1 MAQQLKVDVCVI
13 GAGSG
18 GLSVAAGAA
27 QMGAST
33 VLVEKGKMGGDCLN
47 YGCVPSKSL
56 LAAGHAAH
64 SAESAARLGV
74 NCPGVEID
82 FSAVHDHVHGVIA
95 SIAPHDSVERFE
107 GLGVKVIQAEAR
119 FIGPG
124 EVEAGE
130 YLIAARRFVIA
141 TGSSPLVPPIPGI
154 GDVPYRTNETI
165 FDMTR
170 APAHLIVIGGG
181 PIGLELAQAHRR
193 LGSKVTVVEMDRIL
207 NKDDPELVDIVRAGV
222 RAEGV
227 DIREGVKVIGA
238 GKHEAGKHEE
248 GVAVT
253 IDDNGAEKRIV
264 GSDLLLAAGR
274 KANVE
279 GLGLEAA
286 GIDYSPR
293 GIKVDARLRTTN
305 RRVYAAGDVVGR
317 LQFTHVAA
325 HHADVVIRNVLFRQP
340 AKVNERAC
348 PWVTYTSPELANV
361 GRGEHELSD
370 RDGEIRILRWPFT
383 DNDRAR
389 TERDTDGLIKVV
401 TGRRGRVLGAA
412 IVGAHAG
419 ELILPWVLAV
429 AGKLKLKEM
438 AQVIAPYPTRSE
450 VSKRAAGSFYTGAL
464 FSPWVKTLV
473 RFLARFG

>member
-1 MAQQLKVDVCVI
+1 MTEKLKVDICVI

-18 GLSVAAGAA
+18 GLSIAAGAS

-56 LAAGHAAH
+56 IGAAHAAH
-64 SAESAARLGV
+64 SAESASRFGV
-74 NCPGVEID
+74 ACGGVEVD
-82 FSAVHDHVHGVIA
+82 FSAVHDHVHDVIA

-107 GLGVKVIQAEAR
+107 GLGVKVIQAAAR
-119 FIGPG
+119 FVGPG

-141 TGSSPLVPPIPGI
+141 TGSAPMVPPIPGI
-154 GDVPYRTNETI
+154 GDVSYRTNETI

-181 PIGLELAQAHRR
+181 PIGMELAQAHRR

-207 NKDDPELVDIVRAGV
+207 NKDDPELVDIVRARV
-222 RAEGV
+222 RSEGV
-227 DIREGVKVIGA
+227 DIREGVKVA
-238 GKHEAGKHEE
+238 GVERHEQ
-248 GVAVT
+248 GVAVRL
-253 IDDNGAEKRIV
+253 DGDGAETRIV
-264 GSDLLLAAGR
+264 GSDLLVAAGR

-286 GIDYSPR
+286 GIDYSPK
-293 GIKVDARLRTTN
+293 GVKVDARLRTTN
-305 RRVYAAGDVVGR
+305 RRVYAAGDVAGR

-325 HHADVVIRNVLFRQP
+325 HHADIVIRNVLFRQP

-361 GRGEHELSD
+361 GLGAHEPGDRG
-370 RDGEIRILRWPFT
+370 GEIRVLRWPFS

-389 TERDTDGLIKVV
+389 TERDTDGLIKVI

-429 AGKLKLKEM
+429 SGKLKLKEM

-450 VSKRAAGSFYTGAL
+450 VSKRAAGSFYTDAL
-464 FSPWVKTLV
+464 FSPRVKMLV

>member
-1 MAQQLKVDVCVI
+1 M
-13 GAGSG
+13 
-18 GLSVAAGAA
+18 
-27 QMGAST
+27 
-33 VLVEKGKMGGDCLN
+33 
-47 YGCVPSKSL
+47 
-56 LAAGHAAH
+56 
-64 SAESAARLGV
+64 
-74 NCPGVEID
+74 
-82 FSAVHDHVHGVIA
+82 
-95 SIAPHDSVERFE
+95 
-107 GLGVKVIQAEAR
+107 
-119 FIGPG
+119 
-124 EVEAGE
+124 
-130 YLIAARRFVIA
+130 
-141 TGSSPLVPPIPGI
+141 VPPIPGI

-165 FDMTR
+165 FDITS
-170 APAHLIVIGGG
+170 APGHLIVIGGG
-181 PIGLELAQAHRR
+181 PIGMELAQAHRR
-193 LGSKVTVVEMDRIL
+193 LGSQVTVVEMDRVL
-207 NKDDPELVDIVRAGV
+207 NKDDPELVDIVRARV
-222 RAEGV
+222 RSEGV
-227 DIREGVKVIGA
+227 DIREGVKVSGV
-238 GKHEAGKHEE
+238 GKHEQ

-264 GSDLLLAAGR
+264 GSDLLVAAGR
-274 KANVE
+274 RANVE

-340 AKVNERAC
+340 AKVNERSC

-361 GRGEHELSD
+361 GLGEHELSD
-370 RDGEIRILRWPFT
+370 RHGEIRILRWPFT

-389 TERDTDGLIKVV
+389 TERDTDGLIKVI
-401 TGRRGRVLGAA
+401 TGPRGRVLGAA

-464 FSPWVKTLV
+464 FSPRVKMLV
-473 RFLARFG
+473 RFLAKFG

>member
-1 MAQQLKVDVCVI
+1 MTEKLKVDICVI

-18 GLSVAAGAA
+18 GLSIAAGAS

-33 VLVEKGKMGGDCLN
+33 VLVEKGKMGGDCRN

-56 LAAGHAAH
+56 IGAAHAAH
-64 SAESAARLGV
+64 SAESASRFGV
-74 NCPGVEID
+74 ACGGVEVD
-82 FSAVHDHVHGVIA
+82 FSAVHDHVHDVIA

-107 GLGVKVIQAEAR
+107 GLGVKVIQAAAR
-119 FIGPG
+119 FVGPG

-141 TGSSPLVPPIPGI
+141 TGSAPMVPPIPGI
-154 GDVPYRTNETI
+154 GDVSYRTNETI

-181 PIGLELAQAHRR
+181 PIGMELAQAHRR

-207 NKDDPELVDIVRAGV
+207 NKDDPELVDIVRARV
-222 RAEGV
+222 RSEGV
-227 DIREGVKVIGA
+227 DIREGVKVA
-238 GKHEAGKHEE
+238 GVERHEQ
-248 GVAVT
+248 GVAVRL
-253 IDDNGAEKRIV
+253 DGDGAETRIV
-264 GSDLLLAAGR
+264 GSDLLVAAGR

-286 GIDYSPR
+286 GIDYSPK
-293 GIKVDARLRTTN
+293 GVKVDARLRTTN
-305 RRVYAAGDVVGR
+305 RRVYAAGDVAGR

-325 HHADVVIRNVLFRQP
+325 HHADIVIRNVLFRQP

-361 GRGEHELSD
+361 GLGAHEPGDRG
-370 RDGEIRILRWPFT
+370 GEIRVLRWPFS

-389 TERDTDGLIKVV
+389 TERDTDGLIKVI

-429 AGKLKLKEM
+429 SGKLKLKEM

-450 VSKRAAGSFYTGAL
+450 VSKRAAGSFYTDAL
-464 FSPWVKTLV
+464 FSPRVKMLV

>member
-1 MAQQLKVDVCVI
+1 MSEKLKVDICVI

-18 GLSVAAGAA
+18 GLSIAAGASR
-27 QMGAST
+27 MGAST

-56 LAAGHAAH
+56 LGAAHAAH
-64 SAESAARLGV
+64 GAENAGRFGV
-74 NCPGVEID
+74 ACGGVEVD
-82 FSAVHDHVHGVIA
+82 FSAVHDHVHDVIA
-95 SIAPHDSVERFE
+95 SIAPNDSVERFE
-107 GLGVKVIQAEAR
+107 GLGVKVIAAQAR
-119 FIGPG
+119 FVGPG

-141 TGSSPLVPPIPGI
+141 TGSAPMVPPIVGI
-154 GDVPYRTNETI
+154 GDVPYLTNETI

-181 PIGLELAQAHRR
+181 PIGMELAQAHRR
-193 LGSKVTVVEMDRIL
+193 LGSKVTVAQRSRVL
-207 NKDDPELVDIVRAGV
+207 NKDDPELVDIVRARL
-222 RAEGV
+222 RADGV
-227 DIREGVKVIGA
+227 DIREGVKVA
-238 GKHEAGKHEE
+238 GVEKHEQ
-248 GVAVT
+248 GVAVRL
-253 IDDNGAEKRIV
+253 DDDGAETRIV
-264 GSDLLLAAGR
+264 GSDLLVAAGR

-305 RRVYAAGDVVGR
+305 RRVYAAGDVAGR

-325 HHADVVIRNVLFRQP
+325 HHADIVIRNVLFRQP

-361 GRGEHELSD
+361 GLGEHELGD
-370 RDGEIRILRWPFT
+370 RAGEIRILRWPFS

-389 TERDTDGLIKVV
+389 TERDTDGLIKVI

-429 AGKLKLKEM
+429 SGKLKLKEM

-450 VSKRAAGSFYTGAL
+450 VSKRAAGSFYTDAL
-464 FSPWVKTLV
+464 FSPRVKMLV
-473 RFLARFG
+473 RFLAKFG

>member
-1 MAQQLKVDVCVI
+1 MAQKLKVDICVI

-56 LAAGHAAH
+56 LAAGHAAQIAK
-64 SAESAARLGV
+64 SASRFGV
-74 NCPGVEID
+74 SCPGVEVD
-82 FSAVHDHVHGVIA
+82 FSAVHGHVHGVIA
-95 SIAPHDSVERFE
+95 GIAPHDSVERFE

-119 FIGPG
+119 FIGPR

-141 TGSSPLVPPIPGI
+141 TGSAPMVPPIPGI

-165 FDMTR
+165 FDMTA
-170 APAHLIVIGGG
+170 APEHLIVIGGG
-181 PIGLELAQAHRR
+181 PIGMELAQAHRR
-193 LGSKVTVVEMDRIL
+193 LGSQVTVVEMDEVL
-207 NKDDPELVDIVRAGV
+207 NKDDPELVDIVRARV
-222 RAEGV
+222 RSEGV

-238 GKHEAGKHEE
+238 EKHEE

-264 GSDLLLAAGR
+264 GSDLLVAAGR
-274 KANVE
+274 RANVE

-286 GIDYSPR
+286 GIDYSPG

-305 RRVYAAGDVVGR
+305 RRVYAAGDVAGR

-361 GRGEHELSD
+361 GLGEHDLSD
-370 RDGEIRILRWPFT
+370 RHGEIRILRWPFT

-389 TERDTDGLIKVV
+389 TERDTDGLIKVI

-450 VSKRAAGSFYTGAL
+450 VSKRAAGSYYTGAL
-464 FSPWVKTLV
+464 FSPWVKMLV